1 MLFMFHRCLTMMP
14 QNQMVKGFFF
24 ISNMKVCVNFP
35 KAKHQALKNTIEM
48 SAEEEIITLK
58 VFQDQVQVAV
68 HIVRVW
74 LIVLRITGASSM
86 HACSM
91 QIKQHLLQT
100 SQWSSLMSQSSKHG
114 IQGMVGSGDGGTG
127 GFAVKVEGVE
137 GWHVGPLHWHHSAPD
152 DQRLLQKREIQRRK
166 KLQKPYARERPA
178 IECSDILRSGIK
190 IISGGEKGVNPEKE
204 KSPLQGIMTVSSSQ
218 PSENI
223 APSLPELLQTTRI
236 PKSVQEPSSEISVNQ
251 HSESP
256 SHSGHDRGVS
266 WVIQRRR
273 ETERGVAVGT
283 PWQPHHFFQV
293 SFAWSDRH
301 NFGEHKLTQRNR
313 LLVSSLFM

>member
-1 MLFMFHRCLTMMP
+1 MTTNRYVSRQIANCAPQLVVFKFLVPKTFWSWVARTTSMLNAQKLTP
-14 QNQMVKGFFF
+14 
-24 ISNMKVCVNFP
+24 S
-35 KAKHQALKNTIEM
+35 T
-48 SAEEEIITLK
+48 
-58 VFQDQVQVAV
+58 
-68 HIVRVW
+68 
-74 LIVLRITGASSM
+74 
-86 HACSM
+86 
-91 QIKQHLLQT
+91 
-100 SQWSSLMSQSSKHG
+100 
-114 IQGMVGSGDGGTG
+114 
-127 GFAVKVEGVE
+127 GFAVSLIDVAVVIADRLGGWRWRRCRGRSRRGGAIQVDGGE

-283 PWQPHHFFQV
+283 PWQPHHSFQV